1 VSDSSDAPGKVSIL
15 HNCED
20 SINGKYG
27 QYIAKSRIYTD
38 GSEDWFHVS
47 GFFVLKDRERVLSFD
62 EHQNQLDYDKD
73 VVFLTEE
80 FFCNEI
86 IHRFDLETTFLEN
99 YNPEITKG
107 NIRSSGGTPFDRSY
121 MNVNVFVQGSDPVP
135 LGVICLLDVGDDT
148 PLRYESDE
156 EISKRLWKMVND
168 ITKFQKVDPG
178 VVRKMVNFSN
188 KSYREM
194 VNEEHDV
201 IHQLIDQM
209 GGITKFPVYIV
220 KVHGERDFYRAFAK
234 IQYNIC
240 PHVLVGHNSNGFD
253 MTFIL
258 RRLEY
263 LGGDMFEEFHRI
275 ATGKNMSFGE
285 MFKYRVIRKEKI
297 TIAQSENSAK
307 FIYIKFD
314 GMLFWDSMTI
324 FQCGYPGKQSSLNY
338 MLDTL
343 EIPSKVGLSYER
355 IDEIVHLSIKN
366 RKIEKEIN
374 NLDLSIPGNFIR
386 LGELNEEKKDIF
398 GHDGERLKF
407 VLDGGIYNCEYA
419 QPFRGGKTSMLNCL
433 IAKNYNKSCYDQPI
447 SYGIK
452 KKKKFQGAEVLN
464 PETGYYMDPIYTIDF
479 ASLYPS
485 IMREY
490 NMGPDT
496 LRYEEPVEKHYTI
509 PLHDNNTGIMQNIYF
524 IHEDYFGVDDIVYG
538 ILEQKQLAY
547 KSSANA
553 PYGGL
558 GSPFLGIAVDI
569 ISQCMTFVGRSQ
581 INDLRNFI
589 QSYLTGQFNQEQPN
603 VEFEEYSQ
611 VIYGDTDSCLARLP
625 RRILQKILE
634 KYYVRL
640 CGIGCNPELESTRSQ
655 IIFKM
660 YDELTKEGSSFR
672 KKICS
677 AYNEFNRK
685 RGIKIITGDGGLPSY
700 SFSENFAGA
709 RDLISRDAKLFNK
722 RLLFNE
728 MIDAF
733 MRENDDFKKYAYMKR
748 FSNIHVRGLQIV
760 RRDANNLTKVMQQM
774 TYSRLFDYREKS
786 KFITEKKIKQFE
798 EFFDFFINSR
808 NNKNNWLR
816 SCLKDAIRCVG
827 GFIKENLSLGNLY
840 IVEDSVRV
848 NSREVS
854 TSTIIEKMKHTLFEN
869 DSYNIVNGKLVLYED
884 KVLGKRHHFSN
895 EINWKEKTS
904 FEYVDSDIWFKNTRL
919 KYKGNVERKGN
930 VSVKTMV
937 NRLQREGKSVPSGR
951 VNIMVRKMP
960 GNRSVGERMILS
972 TRYNPETDI
981 IDVTY
986 YMKKFSSFVESCLNI
1001 DDKEAWSFIR
1011 ESLDA
1016 FTLTKSIK
1024 RDFKE
1029 IDLGL

>member
-1 VSDSSDAPGKVSIL
+1 
-15 HNCED
+15 
-20 SINGKYG
+20 
-27 QYIAKSRIYTD
+27 IA
-38 GSEDWFHVS
+38 
-47 GFFVLKDRERVLSFD
+47 
-62 EHQNQLDYDKD
+62 
-73 VVFLTEE
+73 
-80 FFCNEI
+80 
-86 IHRFDLETTFLEN
+86 
-99 YNPEITKG
+99 
-107 NIRSSGGTPFDRSY
+107 
-121 MNVNVFVQGSDPVP
+121 
-135 LGVICLLDVGDDT
+135 
-148 PLRYESDE
+148 
-156 EISKRLWKMVND
+156 
-168 ITKFQKVDPG
+168 
-178 VVRKMVNFSN
+178 
-188 KSYREM
+188 
-194 VNEEHDV
+194 
-201 IHQLIDQM
+201 
-209 GGITKFPVYIV
+209 
-220 KVHGERDFYRAFAK
+220 A
-234 IQYNIC
+234 
-240 PHVLVGHNSNGFD
+240 
-253 MTFIL
+253 
-258 RRLEY
+258 
-263 LGGDMFEEFHRI
+263 
-275 ATGKNMSFGE
+275 GKNISYGE

-297 TIAQSENSAK
+297 TIAQSENSAE

-314 GMLFWDSMTI
+314 GTLFWDSMII
-324 FQCGYPGKQSSLNY
+324 FQRGYPGKQSSLNY

-355 IDEIVHLSIKN
+355 IDEIVHLSIKK
-366 RKIEKEIN
+366 RRIEKEIN
-374 NLDLSIPGNFIR
+374 SLDLSIPGNFLR

-398 GHDGERLKF
+398 EQDGRGLENLCTDILEYCFYDSWAVLLSIIKMQKLVSYRLDGE
-407 VLDGGIYNCEYA
+407 IYNCEFA

-433 IAKNYNKSCYDQPI
+433 IAKNYNKSCYDRPI

-452 KKKKFQGAEVLN
+452 EKKKFQGAEVLN

-479 ASLYPS
+479 AGLYPS

-496 LRYEEPVEKHYTI
+496 LRYDEPVEKHYTI

-524 IHEDYFGVDDIVYG
+524 IHEDVQESILRNILSDLIKKRKESKKERDKYFGVDDIVYG
-538 ILEQKQLAY
+538 ILEQKQLVY

-553 PYGGL
+553 LYGGL

-569 ISQCMTFVGRSQ
+569 ISQCVTFVGRSQ

-589 QSYLTGQFNQEQPN
+589 QSYHSGQFNKEQPN
-603 VEFEEYSQ
+603 VECEEYSQ

-625 RRILQKILE
+625 RRILRNILK
-634 KYYVRL
+634 KYYARL
-640 CGIGCNPELESTRSQ
+640 CGIGCNPETESTRSQ
-655 IIFKM
+655 VIFEM
-660 YDELTKEGSSFR
+660 YDELTKEGSSFG

-685 RGIKIITGDGGLPSY
+685 RGIKIITLEYEKLLFDLTMNSKKYYAGYKFELSGDGGLPDY

-709 RDLISRDAKLFNK
+709 RDHISRDAKLFNK
-722 RLLFNE
+722 RLVFDE

-786 KFITEKKIKQFE
+786 KFITEKGIKQFE
-798 EFFDFFINSR
+798 EIFDFFINSR

-884 KVLGKRHHFSN
+884 KALGKRHHFPN

-904 FEYVDSDIWFKNTRL
+904 FEYVDGDIWFKNTRL
-919 KYKGNVERKGN
+919 KYKGNAERKGN

-951 VNIMVRKMP
+951 VSIVVRKMP

-972 TRYNPETDI
+972 TEYNPEKDI

-986 YMKKFSSFVESCLNI
+986 YVKKFSSFVESCLNI
-1001 DDKEAWSFIR
+1001 DDKEACAFIR
-1011 ESLDA
+1011 ESIDSVA
-1016 FTLTKSIK
+1016 LTKNIK
-1024 RDFKE
+1024 RDLEE
-1029 IDLGL
+1029 IDPDSCDTSSCKRVRSKHSVSTTSVPTMKDFFGGKYLDRTKSTQK